1 MVFPEIPTLFSLKIP
16 EDLKWLIYDTLWK
29 QVYTISHEMKVELK
43 NKSLFYSTVL
53 EYKKIF
59 NHDSTFSEDI
69 NMMDDENIE
78 RSVTVINTTYYT
90 DAMLFDVQMYLKTN
104 TQLSDEV
111 NYEILPFSFLIHDNS
126 LENDE
131 HDELEVTLMLIDLIS
146 EKEKFIK
153 LFRLWNRLS
162 DEGKQHIYEKI
173 INNVDIFH
181 PLDSIRNIFP

>member
-16 EDLKWLIYDTLWK
+16 EDLKWLIYDILWK

-69 NMMDDENIE
+69 NMTDDENIE
-78 RSVTVINTTYYT
+78 RSVTVTNTTYYT

-104 TQLSDEV
+104 TQVSDEV
-111 NYEILPFSFLIHDNS
+111 NNEILPFSSLIHDNS
-126 LENDE
+126 EDDEN
-131 HDELEVTLMLIDLIS
+131 DELEVTLMLIDLIS

-162 DEGKQHIYEKI
+162 DEGKRYIYEKI
-173 INNVDIFH
+173 SNDVDIFY
-181 PLDSIRNIFP
+181 PLGSIRNLFP